1 MAYLKAGIE
10 EHIQKRKIYF
20 KKKKTH
26 RKKTFPNNTCIS
38 KFPLECLIY
47 PYIPKDAYILS
58 LPLFNKTF
66 YDLLSSW
73 KVTAEAT
80 LYGTSFL
87 IWVQRE
93 QNEIQV

>member
-1 MAYLKAGIE
+1 M
-10 EHIQKRKIYF
+10 
-20 KKKKTH
+20 
-26 RKKTFPNNTCIS
+26 PNLQ
-38 KFPLECLIY
+38 F
-47 PYIPKDAYILS
+47 KDAYILS

-73 KVTAEAT
+73 KITAEAT